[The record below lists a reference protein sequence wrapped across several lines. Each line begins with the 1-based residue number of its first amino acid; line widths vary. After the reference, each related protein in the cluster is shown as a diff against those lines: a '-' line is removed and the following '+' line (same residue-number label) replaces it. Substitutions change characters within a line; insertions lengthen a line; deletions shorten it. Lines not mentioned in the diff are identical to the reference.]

1 MELTTIIYIVMGLF
15 MIRWII
21 NTITKFYKRKR
32 EREQLERD
40 KELISSVTSL
50 SRGTNSEENTRTS

>member
-1 MELTTIIYIVMGLF
+1 MGLF